1 MAKSTNVQA
10 TYESIGIKEDLA
22 DVIYNVDPFDTPFMS
37 AVGRGSVTQPT
48 WDWQV
53 DELDAPQANAVEEG
67 EDKAVRAVGA
77 TQRIGN
83 HQMISDKVIG
93 ISGSN
98 EATMKAGRG
107 SEMAYQLAKKSKE
120 LKTDMEYNLIGQ
132 KAIKVV
138 RADGTAP
145 ITASVPAWLKTNV
158 TGGTSFAAPAYTA
171 GVHPDGTL
179 LPTEGTPITAADA
192 DKSETRI
199 TDMLEG
205 IYNVSGKS
213 PDLLLVSPKMK
224 TFISANWKGRATEI
238 KQGAD
243 NKTAY
248 HVVDFYVSDFGSL
261 RMVPS
266 RIIAANFTND
276 AAFAIETSCWS
287 IDYLRS
293 FQTVDLAKT
302 GDTERKYLLAEYGLR
317 CNNEKSSGALYD
329 IAK

>member
-10 TYESIGIKEDLA
+10 TYETTGIREDLA

-37 AVGRGSVTQPT
+37 AIGRGSATQPT
-48 WDWQV
+48 FDWQV
-53 DELDAPQANAVEEG
+53 DGLEAPQANAVEEG
-67 EDKAVRAVGA
+67 EDKAVRAV
-77 TQRIGN
+77 TPTERVSN
-83 HQMISDKVIG
+83 HMMISDKVIG

-98 EATMKAGRG
+98 EATLSAGRS

-132 KAIKVV
+132 KAIKVI

-145 ITASVPAWLKTNV
+145 ITASVPSWLKSNV
-158 TGGTSFAAPAYTA
+158 SGGTSFIAPAYS
-171 GVHPDGTL
+171 GHPDGTL
-179 LPTEGTPITAADA
+179 LPTEGTPITAANA
-192 DKSETRI
+192 DKAETRI

-205 IYNVSGKS
+205 IYNISGKS

-238 KQGAD
+238 KQGSSE
-243 NKTAY
+243 KTAY

-266 RIIAANFTND
+266 RIIADNFTND

>member
-10 TYESIGIKEDLA
+10 TYETIGIKEDLA

-37 AVGRGSVTQPT
+37 AIGRGSVTQPT

-53 DELDAPQANAVEEG
+53 DGLDAPQKNAVEEG
-67 EDKAVRAVGA
+67 EDKAVRAVTP
-77 TQRIGN
+77 TQRVGN

-98 EATMKAGRG
+98 EATLAAGRG

-120 LKTDMEYNLIGQ
+120 LKTDMEYNLIGE
-132 KAIKVV
+132 KAVKVV

-158 TGGTSFAAPAYTA
+158 SGGTGFAAPVYSD
-171 GVHPDGTL
+171 HPDGTA
-179 LPTEGTPITAADA
+179 LPTEGTPLVSDA
-192 DKSETRI
+192 DKAETRI

-224 TFISANWKGRATEI
+224 TWISANWKGRATEI
-238 KQGAD
+238 KSTSE

-266 RIIAANFTND
+266 RIIAQNFTND